1 MNLRFSKLPVRHKL
15 NVIILGVCLSVLILT
30 FAVTFISQWYL
41 YKKNALAEL
50 STLAQ
55 IVEETS
61 RAGLVF
67 QDTEALEKILHSLS
81 NKETITRSRIVT
93 TKGVTIAAY
102 SSSAAGT
109 SLHEHDLSDPELIQK
124 GHLFHKKHIE
134 ILQPIILDK
143 EKIGSLYI
151 QANMKDLASNMLQVG
166 LYLLAILWGGLIVA
180 ALLANRLQTIITG
193 PVIKLA
199 AIIQQVSETK
209 DYSLRATQSSED
221 ELGLLASGFNDMLNK
236 VQQRDEYLED
246 QVRERTVDLKRAMD
260 EAIVLAEQAQ
270 AASKAKSQFL
280 ANMSHEIRT
289 PMNGILGMAEM
300 ALDIDLD
307 NELRSAIETIMSSG
321 ESLLTI
327 INDILDFSKIEA
339 GKLELEKINFNLS
352 SLVEDVAQ
360 MLAYRA
366 HAKGLELIVD
376 VPDNIPTYISCD
388 PSRLR
393 QVLVNLLGNAIKF
406 TNDGEILLQL
416 TLLAETDNEASLRFS
431 VQDTGVGITEE
442 EHQKLFQPFSQ
453 ADDSTT
459 RKYGGTGLGLAI
471 SRQLVDLMGGEIHC
485 SSRPEG
491 GSEFWMEVP
500 MDKASGTEIVTTAE
514 ANKLSGLRAII
525 IDDNATNRRLLEH
538 QMKVWGVDHASA
550 AGGIEGLTMLHQGV
564 TDKKPFDMAILDK
577 DMPGMDGLE
586 LAVLISKDPSLQ
598 NTRMVMLT
606 SVGLRGDANLAHEA
620 GIKIYL
626 TKPTRPTD
634 LYNSLVALMA
644 RDQAEDHSQLITQY
658 SLQKKRATFKANVL
672 VAEDNVTNQ
681 QVATGVLRKLGC
693 QVTLT
698 KNGQEA
704 LHSFEK
710 NSFDIVL
717 MDCQMPRM
725 DGYEATAAIRRLEN
739 LKDSGRR
746 TPVIALTA
754 NALTGDREKC
764 LAAGM
769 DDYISKP
776 FSLLQVEKVLSL
788 WLPKKMRQDENFS
801 SPKALQADIIENDT
815 DEELITRK
823 ALDNI
828 RALQPEGEPDLL
840 SRIIS
845 IYLEDTPNQ
854 MDNLYQAL
862 QNKDTKEVRS
872 IAHSLKSSSAN
883 LGALAL
889 SALFKDL
896 EHKAYTNT
904 LERGMEVFV
913 TAQADYQKIIAPLTA
928 EKVTS

>member
-1 MNLRFSKLPVRHKL
+1 MNLYFSKLPVKHKL

-30 FAVTFISQWYL
+30 FAVTYISQWYL

-55 IVEETS
+55 IVGENS

-67 QDTEALEKILHSLS
+67 QDAKALEKILQSLS
-81 NKETITRSRIVT
+81 HKETITSSRIVT
-93 TKGVTIAAY
+93 TEGVTIAAY
-102 SSSAAGT
+102 SPDTAGNGT
-109 SLHEHDLSDPELIQK
+109 HEHDLSDPKLIQE
-124 GHLFHKKHIE
+124 GHLFHEKHIE
-134 ILQPIILDK
+134 ILQSIVLDK
-143 EKIGSLYI
+143 EKIGSLYM
-151 QANMKDLASNMLQVG
+151 QASMKDLSSNMLQVG
-166 LYLLAILWGGLIVA
+166 LYLLAILCGGLVVA

-193 PVIKLA
+193 PVVKLA
-199 AIIQQVSETK
+199 AIIKQVSNKK

-221 ELGLLASGFNDMLNK
+221 ELGLLAGGFNDMLNK

-246 QVRERTVDLKRAMD
+246 QVRERTVDLKKAMD

-300 ALDIDLD
+300 ALDTDLD
-307 NELRSAIETIMSSG
+307 QELRSAIETIMSSG

-339 GKLELEKINFNLS
+339 GKLELEKINFNLAL
-352 SLVEDVAQ
+352 LVEDVAQ

-376 VPDNIPTYISCD
+376 IPDNIPSYSSGD

-393 QVLVNLLGNAIKF
+393 QILVNLLGNAIKF
-406 TNDGEILLQL
+406 TDHGEILLQL
-416 TLLAETDNEASLRFS
+416 TLLAETDNDVSLRFS
-431 VQDTGVGITEE
+431 VQDTGVGVTEE

-491 GSEFWMEVP
+491 GSEFWMEVAL
-500 MDKASGTEIVTTAE
+500 DKASGTGFVTTAE
-514 ANKLSGLRAII
+514 ADKLSGLRAII

-538 QMKVWGVDHASA
+538 QMEVWGVKHTSAS
-550 AGGIEGLTMLHQGV
+550 GGIEGLTMLHQGV
-564 TDKKPFDMAILDK
+564 ANKKPFDMAILDK

-586 LAVLISKDPSLQ
+586 LAVLINKDPSLQ
-598 NTRMVMLT
+598 STRMVMLT
-606 SVGLRGDANLAHEA
+606 SVGIRGDASLAREA
-620 GIKIYL
+620 GIGIYL
-626 TKPTRPTD
+626 TKPARHTD
-634 LYNSLVALMA
+634 LYNSLVALMTRA
-644 RDQAEDHSQLITQY
+644 RDEDHSQLITQY
-658 SLQKKRATFKANVL
+658 SLEKNRATFNANVL
-672 VAEDNVTNQ
+672 VAEDNITNQ

-693 QVTLT
+693 KITVT

-704 LHSFEK
+704 LDSFEK

-739 LKDSGRR
+739 LEDSGRR
-746 TPVIALTA
+746 IPVIALTA
-754 NALTGDREKC
+754 NALTGAREKC

-788 WLPKKMRQDENFS
+788 WLPKKLRQDEVFS
-801 SPKALQADIIENDT
+801 PPKALQSDITENDIV
-815 DEELITRK
+815 EELISRK

-828 RALQPEGEPDLL
+828 RALQPEGEPDIL

-862 QNKDTKEVRS
+862 RNKDLREIRS

-883 LGALAL
+883 LGAIAL

-896 EHKAYTNT
+896 EHKAHTNV

-913 TAQADYQKIIAPLTA
+913 TAQEEYQKIIDPLMA
-928 EKVTS
+928 EKVNS